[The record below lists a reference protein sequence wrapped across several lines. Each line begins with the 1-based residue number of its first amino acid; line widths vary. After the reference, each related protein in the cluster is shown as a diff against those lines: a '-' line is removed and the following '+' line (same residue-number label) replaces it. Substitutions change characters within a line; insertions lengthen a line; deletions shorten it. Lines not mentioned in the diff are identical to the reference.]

1 MAGFFWGGIY
11 GDTLDQRRET
21 PTILRLTFSDCSSA
35 ELWDS
40 LEAQRC
46 CGNSGLALR
55 PGYTTQIQ
63 LAMSLTGRFQK
74 ALERRWVL
82 VLLAALIGPIS
93 GLLLWITLQN
103 AYWDYWLA
111 PKLKAPDHYIY
122 PELRYTFFDIVLL
135 LWCLDGLVV
144 SGLSAWS
151 AMTSRNTARWTYRA
165 IAVYCALFAVLIV
178 GGSLMLYVR
187 SRGF

>member
-1 MAGFFWGGIY
+1 MIL
-11 GDTLDQRRET
+11 TLT
-21 PTILRLTFSDCSSA
+21 CLGYFSA
-35 ELWDS
+35 ERWDS
-40 LEAQRC
+40 LEVGRY
-46 CGNSGLALR
+46 CGTSGLALHA
-55 PGYTTQIQ
+55 TQIQ
-63 LAMSLTGRFQK
+63 LAVSLIGRFRK

-82 VLLAALIGPIS
+82 PLLVVLIGPIS

-122 PELRYTFFDIVLL
+122 PELRYTFFDIFFL
-135 LWCLDGLVV
+135 LWCIDGVIL
-144 SGLSAWS
+144 SGLSTWS
-151 AMTSRNTARWTYRA
+151 IAASRGNSPWIYRT
-165 IAVYCALFAVLIV
+165 IGVYFALLVTLIL